1 MSVQPTASMAE
12 HAHRGADLYERVI
25 RQQVEAEH
33 QGEIVAIDIDTGDF
47 EVAPKTLDAARSLR
61 ARKPVAQIWFV
72 RIGHP
77 TVHRFGAA
85 RVRESA

>member
-12 HAHRGADLYERVI
+12 HAHRGDDLYNQVI
-25 RQQVEAEH
+25 RRQVEAEH

-61 ARKPVAQIWFV
+61 VRKPLAQIWFV
-72 RIGHP
+72 RIGHL
-77 TVHRFGAA
+77 TVHRLFDFKT
-85 RVRESA
+85 